1 VIIKQDNIIKTIDK
15 SSNKTEEYSVPYE
28 APVISAKP
36 KTVITRREIDNFDM
50 SKNYG
55 SKRIFLP
62 DTTIRMEVNY
72 ALEQYPEILE
82 TIIEFI
88 TVLEKFNNLSEAIRR
103 TDIIENRGYVDNLQE
118 LGYFPEVFE
127 KSKANL
133 GKFQIIYEPNEKKEI
148 KVFMVRDRSSLKI
161 AEKNFPDIF
170 YDIYIYTPDDFFINK
185 GKVSFVKARKGIN
198 QEVYNGQILLVYE
211 K

>member
-133 GKFQIIYEPNEKKEI
+133 GKKGLNIFLNPSSVFNQLFHHLSSFCFTSRSKFQGIKERKVFQI
-148 KVFMVRDRSSLKI
+148 
-161 AEKNFPDIF
+161 
-170 YDIYIYTPDDFFINK
+170 
-185 GKVSFVKARKGIN
+185 
-198 QEVYNGQILLVYE
+198 
-211 K
+211 